1 MTDEVGEQRSEPAS
15 SRSGPPASSRS
26 GPPATG
32 QSGPP
37 GRAGGRSRGTVAWVL
52 VFVTLACGALA
63 GAAASERY
71 EKRQVRQLVAAR
83 AQVERFGDHD
93 TYLLIWND
101 QIFANVV
108 PIPEGWLASLPE
120 GARLRVFYSPVTQQV
135 VLRSRRYD
143 APQTLLALAVAL
155 LVAAT
160 ALPLRELRRAR
171 RSAVAAAAVT
181 LAD

>member
-1 MTDEVGEQRSEPAS
+1 MTDAVGEQLSEPTA
-15 SRSGPPASSRS
+15 SRSGL
-26 GPPATG
+26 PATD
-32 QSGPP
+32 QSGAP
-37 GRAGGRSRGTVAWVL
+37 GMRGGRRSRGTVAWML

-63 GAAASERY
+63 GAAASELY
-71 EKRQVRQLVAAR
+71 EKQQVRHLVAAR
-83 AQVERFGDHD
+83 GQVERFGDHD

-143 APQTLLALAVAL
+143 APQLLLVLAALWGVAAL
-155 LVAAT
+155 LV
-160 ALPLRELRRAR
+160 LRRFR
-171 RSAVAAAAVT
+171 RRGAKPVSR
-181 LAD
+181 